1 MVAPTPPSAEL
12 PALYRAV
19 LDGVALL
26 ERRGER
32 PLATSIRRQAIAAYA
47 NAWDD
52 RHRERL
58 VALLERLRRELSRG
72 EGRTERPVERR
83 LATAADR

>member
-19 LDGVALL
+19 LDGVAVL

-32 PLATSIRRQAIAAYA
+32 TLATTIRRQAIAAYA
-47 NAWDD
+47 NAWDEP
-52 RHRERL
+52 HRERL
-58 VALLERLRRELSRG
+58 AALLERVRREIA
-72 EGRTERPVERR
+72 RTAGQRDRAAERR
-83 LATAADR
+83 LATATET